1 MKWIKRIV
9 IGILIY
15 AAIVALLFSID
26 IFWISP
32 PHYKVDKQIELEVP
46 VMSMADYEAIIQTHR
61 RPYTFSLMALNGSK
75 ATVVGVEHI
84 NDPGASSMDT
94 VRTLWQDTD
103 PDVALVE
110 GKMGFLFTWIQNP
123 ISTYGES
130 GLTASLA
137 KKSGTSL
144 YTWEPSKKDEVALLL
159 KKFPADHLAVFY
171 TLRPYLAKVR
181 NGEIDQPNSQVLKYI
196 DSRTNVDGLRGV
208 IKRPEDID
216 KIWNKAYPQL
226 NWRTYVDPQN
236 MYPPGFMFDVF
247 NASNL
252 ARDEHM
258 IRIILSCLEEKKNVF
273 ITMGSSH
280 APRIE
285 KTLRHHVVK
294 ID

>member
-9 IGILIY
+9 IGVLFY
-15 AAIVALLFSID
+15 AAIVALLFVLD
-26 IFWISP
+26 IFWLSP
-32 PHYKVDKQIELEVP
+32 PHYKIQKRIGLEVP

-61 RPYTFSLMALNGSK
+61 RPYTFSLMAQNGAK
-75 ATVVGVEHI
+75 ATIVGVEHLS
-84 NDPGASSMDT
+84 DSEASSMDT
-94 VRTLWQDTD
+94 VRMLWQGTD

-110 GKMGFLFTWIQNP
+110 GKMGFLCSWVQNP

-137 KKSGTSL
+137 KNSGTSL
-144 YTWEPSKKDEVALLL
+144 YTWEPSKKDEVTLLL
-159 KKFPADHLAVFY
+159 KKFPADQLAVFY

-181 NGEIDQPNSQVLKYI
+181 NGEIIQPNTQILEYI
-196 DSRTNVDGLRGV
+196 NSRTDVDGLRDV
-208 IKRPEDID
+208 IKGPEDID
-216 KIWNKAYPQL
+216 AIWNQAYPQL
-226 NWRTYVDPQN
+226 DWRTYVDSQN

-247 NASNL
+247 NASNH

-258 IRIILSCLEEKKNVF
+258 IQIILSCLEEKKNVF
-273 ITMGSSH
+273 VTMGASH

-285 KTLRHHVVK
+285 KTLRHHVGK